1 MNDATRFI
9 MGIYQVQLMI
19 RDTLEYVQNR
29 TEYSPEFYERRKAIL
44 KHGIEENS
52 PLMHFLKQNG
62 EVGEQIKGNINNF
75 MDFLFSDDTTYVH
88 IENGKLTV
96 DHAQDLQALDYVVG
110 LRETLMDVIKRFL
123 EQATNDGQDVSDMK
137 QLVTLDE
144 TFYRVL
150 ASLIIFDKTHLA
162 FLEFNKAVQENK
174 GQPSPQS
181 NFVINDMKKLV
192 GYTKFVNEHSDK
204 GDTEYQKLYE
214 DNFTVLNYMEGS
226 KPLPN
231 DSGMKGEID
240 KVHNAYIQT
249 LGPREALWRQAYNT
263 LWNQLV
269 GYEQAMN
276 VARAQQNKEENK

>member
-1 MNDATRFI
+1 
-9 MGIYQVQLMI
+9 MI

-29 TEYSPEFYERRKAIL
+29 PTYDPDFYSRRKTIIE
-44 KHGIEENS
+44 HGMEDNA
-52 PLMHFLKQNG
+52 PLMHFLRQNG
-62 EVGEQIKGNINNF
+62 EVGEQIKTNINNF
-75 MDFLFSDDTTYVH
+75 MDFLFSDSTTYVTV
-88 IENGKLTV
+88 ENGKLSV
-96 DHAQDLQALDYVVG
+96 DHAQDLTALDYVVG
-110 LRETLMDVIKRFL
+110 LRETLVDIIKRFI
-123 EQATNDGQDVSDMK
+123 EQAEKDGQDVAEMK
-137 QLVTLDE
+137 TVVALDDA
-144 TFYRVL
+144 FYRVL
-150 ASLIIFDKTHLA
+150 ASLIIFDKTHA
-162 FLEFNKAVQENK
+162 SFLEFNKAVAENK